1 MKRILA
7 ILLALIMITGVFA
20 SCAQDGGTTP
30 PSSDASGQ
38 TFDSDETFRV
48 GAIYPL
54 SGANALLGRQCLDA
68 VRIAVDFI
76 NEQGG
81 VHGMRV
87 ELFEADAPDPTAA
100 TTEAGR
106 LIDQMNVEVIFG
118 SLASGNS
125 MAIAGVAD
133 RSRVHLVES
142 GGIADQITGSGFRYV
157 YRILDMG
164 SLRGASGAAYLEYLA
179 GLMDIPVNELRVAIL
194 HEDTSFGISV
204 GIGAEAQLIEMGAQV
219 VFNEQYNAQ
228 IASMAALVLRI
239 REAQPDVLIT
249 VSYIN
254 DAILLVDTLQQYNA
268 MPKVFMGFGA
278 GTTDPNFAMTIGD
291 VSDGMFSVDMPTN
304 LPLSVF
310 DSNPELRA
318 TIERFREAWLAK
330 NPDMIN
336 VSIAAEA
343 AFAGAYTFMHEI
355 LPRAASLEPEDV
367 RAAALGTNLDLTA
380 LGFGWNLGEGGQNYA
395 AAANINQWQG
405 GEIITIYPE
414 SLRTGELINV
424 PLPIANR

>member
-1 MKRILA
+1 MKRALA
-7 ILLALIMITGVFA
+7 ILLAAAIILALLAACT
-20 SCAQDGGTTP
+20 QGGG
-30 PSSDASGQ
+30 SSAAGGQ
-38 TFDSDETFRV
+38 GETFRV

-81 VHGMRV
+81 VHGMTV

-100 TTEAGR
+100 ATEAGR
-106 LIDQMNVEVIFG
+106 LIDQVGVEAIFG

-142 GGIADQITGSGFRYV
+142 GGIADQITGSGFSYV

-164 SLRGASGAAYLEYLA
+164 SLRGASGAAYLEYL
-179 GLMDIPVNELRVAIL
+179 GGMLGIPVHELRVAIL
-194 HEDTSFGISV
+194 HEDTAFGISV
-204 GIGAEAQLIEMGAQV
+204 GVGAQAQLEQMGAQV
-219 VFNEQYNAQ
+219 VFNEQYNAS

-239 REAQPDVLIT
+239 REAAPDVLIT

-254 DAILLVDTLQQYNA
+254 DAILLVDTLQRYSA

-278 GTTDPNFAMTIGD
+278 GTTDPNFAMTVGD

-304 LPLSVF
+304 LPLSTF
-310 DSNPELRA
+310 DSDPELRA
-318 TIERFREAWLAK
+318 TVERFRQAWLEK
-330 NPDMIN
+330 NPEMVN

-343 AFAGAYTFMHEI
+343 AFAGAYTFLHEI
-355 LPRAASLEPEDV
+355 LPRANSLEPDDV
-367 RAAALGTNLDLTA
+367 RAAALETSLELTA
-380 LGFGWNLGEGGQNYA
+380 LGFGWDLDGSGQNLA

-414 SLRTGELINV
+414 RLRTGDLINV
-424 PLPIANR
+424 PLPMAGR

>member
-1 MKRILA
+1 MKKIFTAILA
-7 ILLALIMITGVFA
+7 AVMLVATLAACGGGA
-20 SCAQDGGTTP
+20 PAQP
-30 PSSDASGQ
+30 DAMGEAQ
-38 TFDSDETFRV
+38 PFRV

-81 VHGMRV
+81 VHGRPV

-100 TTEAGR
+100 ATEAGR
-106 LIDQMNVEVIFG
+106 LIDQVGVEVIFG

-142 GGIADQITGSGFRYV
+142 GGIADQITQSGFRYV

-179 GLMDIPVNELRVAIL
+179 GRLDIALGDLRVAIL
-194 HEDTSFGISV
+194 HEDTSFGVSV
-204 GIGAEAQLIEMGAQV
+204 GIGANARLAEMGAQV
-219 VFNEQYNAQ
+219 VFSEQYSAQ
-228 IASMAALVLRI
+228 IASMSALVLRI

-254 DAILLVDTLQQYNA
+254 DAILLVDTLQQYGA
-268 MPKVFMGFGA
+268 LPAVFMGFGA

-310 DSNPELRA
+310 DSDPQLRA
-318 TIERFREAWLAK
+318 TVERFREAWLAK
-330 NPDMIN
+330 NPEMIN
-336 VSIAAEA
+336 VSVAAEA
-343 AFAGAYTFMHEI
+343 AFAGAYTFMNEI
-355 LPRAASLEPEDV
+355 LPRATSLDPQDV
-367 RAAALGTNLDLTA
+367 RYAALNTTLPLTP
-380 LGFGWNLGEGGQNYA
+380 LGFGWNLGEDGQNYA
-395 AAANINQWQG
+395 ANANVNQWQG
-405 GEIITIYPE
+405 GEIVTVYPE
-414 SLRTGELINV
+414 HMRTGEIINV
-424 PLPIANR
+424 PLPVSR

>member
-1 MKRILA
+1 MRRMLSV
-7 ILLALIMITGVFA
+7 LLAAIMIAAAFA
-20 SCAQDGGTTP
+20 SCTPGGRSSPAQQ
-30 PSSDASGQ
+30 GQ
-38 TFDSDETFRV
+38 CQTFRV

-54 SGANALLGRQCLDA
+54 SGANSLLGRQCLDA

-81 VHGMRV
+81 VHGMMV

-100 TTEAGR
+100 ATEAGR
-106 LIDQMNVEVIFG
+106 LIDQAGVEVIFG

-133 RSRVHLVES
+133 RSRIHLVES
-142 GGIADQITGSGFRYV
+142 GGIADQITGSGFSYV

-164 SLRGASGAAYLEYLA
+164 SLRGASGAAYLAHLA
-179 GLMDIPVNELRVAIL
+179 EIMDIPISGLRVAIL
-194 HEDTSFGISV
+194 HEDTAFGVSV
-204 GIGAEAQLIEMGAQV
+204 AIGVQAQLEQMGAQV
-219 VFNEQYNAQ
+219 VFQEQYNAS
-228 IASMAALVLRI
+228 IASMSALVLRM
-239 REAQPDVLIT
+239 RESAPDVLVT

-254 DAILLVDTLQQYNA
+254 DAILLVDTLQQYSA
-268 MPKVFMGFGA
+268 MPQVFMGFGA

-310 DSNPELRA
+310 DSDPELRA
-318 TIERFREAWLAK
+318 TVERFREAWLAK
-330 NPDMIN
+330 NPEMVN

-343 AFAGAYTFMHEI
+343 AFAGAFTFMSEI
-355 LPRAASLEPEDV
+355 LPRANSLSPDDV
-367 RAAALGTNLDLTA
+367 RAAALETNLELTT
-380 LGFGWNLGEGGQNYA
+380 LGFGWNLDETGQNRA
-395 AAANINQWQG
+395 ANANINQWQG

-414 SLRTGELINV
+414 RLRTGELINV
-424 PLPIANR
+424 PLPAASW